1 MRKHLGAT
9 GLFRIVFVV
18 AIPVLICSPVYAQW
32 VKVPAGK
39 IPRTPD
45 GKPNLSAPAPRL
57 ADGHPDLSGIWE
69 HTGNSHVQNIA
80 ADLKPGEISY
90 QAWAKALIDARAD
103 GSQARDDPPANC
115 MPQGVPRIN
124 AAPSPWKIIQS
135 PGLVAILYETFNF
148 WRQVFLDGREL
159 GEDFT
164 PAWFGYSTGKW
175 EGDTLIVDTR
185 GFNGKAWIDQAGRP
199 TTEALHVTERFQRKD
214 VGHMEVQITVDDPK
228 AYTKPWTV
236 TEKFNLVTNGDLLE
250 FICENNRDL
259 QHMPVTSAK

>member
-1 MRKHLGAT
+1 
-9 GLFRIVFVV
+9 
-18 AIPVLICSPVYAQW
+18 
-32 VKVPAGK
+32 
-39 IPRTPD
+39 
-45 GKPNLSAPAPRL
+45 
-57 ADGHPDLSGIWE
+57 
-69 HTGNSHVQNIA
+69 
-80 ADLKPGEISY
+80 
-90 QAWAKALIDARAD
+90 
-103 GSQARDDPPANC
+103 

-124 AAPSPWKIIQS
+124 AAPSPWKIIQT

-164 PAWFGYSTGKW
+164 PSWFGYSTGKW

-259 QHMPVTSAK
+259 QHMPASSAK

>member
-1 MRKHLGAT
+1 MRKHLCLTA
-9 GLFRIVFVV
+9 LSRIAFTLGFL
-18 AIPVLICSPVYAQW
+18 VLICPPVHAQW

-39 IPRTPD
+39 IPRMAD

-57 ADGHPDLSGIWE
+57 PDGHLDLSGIWE
-69 HTGNSHVQNIA
+69 HTGSSHVQNIA

-90 QAWAKALIDARAD
+90 EPWAKALLDARAD
-103 GSQARDDPPANC
+103 GSQGGDDPPARC

-124 AAPSPWKIIQS
+124 AAPSPWKIIQT

-164 PAWFGYSTGKW
+164 PTWFGYSAGKW
-175 EGDTLIVDTR
+175 EGDTLVVDTK

-199 TTEALHVTERFQRKD
+199 TTEALHVTERFLRKD
-214 VGHMEVQITVDDPK
+214 FGHMEVQITIDDPK

-236 TEKFNLVTNGDLLE
+236 TEKFNLVTNSDLLE
-250 FICENNRDL
+250 FICENNRDA
-259 QHMPVTSAK
+259 QHLPSSSSK

>member
-1 MRKHLGAT
+1 MRKHVGLT
-9 GLFRIVFVV
+9 GLIRIVLIVGSL
-18 AIPVLICSPVYAQW
+18 VLICPPVHAQW

-39 IPRTPD
+39 IPRAPD

-57 ADGHPDLSGIWE
+57 PDGHADLSGIWE

-80 ADLKPGEISY
+80 ADLKPGEILY
-90 QAWAKALIDARAD
+90 QPWAKALVDARAD
-103 GSQARDDPPANC
+103 GSHARDDPPGNC
-115 MPQGVPRIN
+115 LPQGVPRIN
-124 AAPSPWKIIQS
+124 AAPSPWKIIQT
-135 PGLVAILYETFNF
+135 PGLVAILYETFNL

-164 PAWFGYSTGKW
+164 PSWFGYSTGKW
-175 EGDTLIVDTR
+175 EGDTLVVDTR

-214 VGHMEVQITVDDPK
+214 FGHMEVQITIDDPK

-236 TEKFNLVTNGDLLE
+236 TEKFNLVTNSDLLE

-259 QHMPVTSAK
+259 EHLPPSPSK

>member
-1 MRKHLGAT
+1 MKKQLDLT
-9 GLFRIVFVV
+9 GIVRIAFLW
-18 AIPVLICSPVYAQW
+18 AIVVLICAPVYGQW

-45 GKPNLSAPAPRL
+45 GKPTLSAPAPRL
-57 ADGHPDLSGIWE
+57 ADGHVDLSGIWE

-80 ADLKPGEISY
+80 ADIKPGEIAY
-90 QAWAKALIDARAD
+90 QPWAKTLVDARAD

-124 AAPSPWKIIQS
+124 AAPSPWKIIQT

-164 PAWFGYSTGKW
+164 PSWFGYSTGKW
-175 EGDTLIVDTR
+175 EGDTLVVDTK

-214 VGHMEVQITVDDPK
+214 LGHMEVQITIDDPK

-236 TEKFNLVTNGDLLE
+236 TEKFNLVTYGDLLE
-250 FICENNRDL
+250 VICENNRDL
-259 QHMPVTSAK
+259 LHMPPSPGK